1 MFPWNILFY
10 FSRLYRRVR
19 LRKCIFRFKEV
30 VNDILQLPKASLTSR
45 MDVSSWK
52 LGGARMKDYIKDSM
66 FLNEAAIEFGNENIE
81 AILIP
86 ALGSNLL
93 SLTCKKKGI
102 ELLRTPKTLD
112 DYKKVPILYG
122 MPILFP
128 PNRIEDGIFTY
139 KETTYRFPINERE
152 KHNHI
157 HGFLHDKPWKVVTKE
172 VRKDGVVITT
182 EFVSSDFPSLY
193 QYFPRDFKVNMT
205 YLLQEKTLAVRM
217 DIHNIGRKFFPWGVG
232 YHTIFNFPFIT
243 ESTYMDCEFALPVNK
258 QWELNERSLPTG
270 KFTRLTNKD
279 EIQKGLLEE
288 GREYDDI
295 FSYDKENNPINEAVL
310 TDSNAG
316 IQVRYQ
322 ADQQFKYW
330 VLFNEAGF
338 LCPEPYTWMTNAP
351 NIEMPVGIT
360 GLQELLPGGTIQL
373 NTKLILKEL

>member
-1 MFPWNILFY
+1 
-10 FSRLYRRVR
+10 
-19 LRKCIFRFKEV
+19 
-30 VNDILQLPKASLTSR
+30 
-45 MDVSSWK
+45 
-52 LGGARMKDYIKDSM
+52 MKDYIKESM

-93 SLTCKKKGI
+93 SLKSRKKGI

-139 KETTYRFPINERE
+139 KETTYTFPINEEE

-157 HGFLHDKPWKVVTKE
+157 HGFLHDKPWRVVKKE
-172 VRKDGVVITT
+172 VSKEEIIIIT
-182 EFVSSDFPSLY
+182 EFLSSDFPSLY
-193 QYFPRDFKVNMT
+193 KYFPRDFKVNMT
-205 YLLQEKTLAVRM
+205 YSLLDEALEVKM
-217 DIHNIGRKFFPWGVG
+217 EIHNFGRESFPWGVG
-232 YHTIFNFPFIT
+232 YHTIFNFPFVA
-243 ESTYMDCEFALPVNK
+243 ESNYLDCEFALPVNK
-258 QWELNERSLPTG
+258 QWELNQRSLPTG
-270 KFTRLTNKD
+270 EYSSLTNKD
-279 EIQKGLLEE
+279 DIQKRVLEE
-288 GREYDDI
+288 RREYDDI
-295 FSYDKENNPINEAVL
+295 FSYDEENSPINEAIL

-322 ADQQFKYW
+322 ADQHFKYW

-351 NIEMPVGIT
+351 NLDIPAEIT
-360 GLQELLPGGTIQL
+360 GLQELQPGETIQL
-373 NTKLILKEL
+373 NTKLILKEI